1 MKFLKDLYHETLGE
15 LIEEIKD
22 TVGDIK
28 SELLQ
33 PLSEIVDEFK
43 SLGISSHNDDDDD
56 DEDFEGYDD
65 CDSSSSMQSN
75 LRPNKHTKITAAKK
89 VATITIKGV
98 YQMNGP
104 KPFTRVI
111 ECSSPSETGY
121 YSQMMGNKSRQ
132 AQWIQAN
139 FPGANVSKGFSMS
152 INIK

>member
-33 PLSEIVDEFK
+33 PLSEIVD
-43 SLGISSHNDDDDD
+43 SLKGLGFSSHNDDDDD
-56 DEDFEGYDD
+56 DFESYDD
-65 CDSSSSMQSN
+65 YDSGSYISSSRR
-75 LRPNKHTKITAAKK
+75 LTKCAETTEVKRI
-89 VATITIKGV
+89 ATVTIKGV
-98 YQMNGP
+98 YQLNGP

-111 ECSSPSETGY
+111 ECSPSETGY
-121 YSQMMGNKSRQ
+121 YSQLMGNKSKQ